1 MAESRTSK
9 ALDDLLDAVAGD
21 IEDKGLID
29 NAEARL
35 EEYQSAA
42 EVQLDRA
49 GDLLRNALARLV
61 QEINQ
66 RYPALTREP
75 EVQEAVDALSD
86 PTPVAKTEAQARHE
100 RDEADRVRAE
110 EANKQF
116 DE

>member
-1 MAESRTSK
+1 MAESRTSR
-9 ALDDLLDAVAGD
+9 ALDDLLEAVSEK
-21 IEDKGLID
+21 IEDTGLLE

-35 EEYQSAA
+35 EEYRTAA
-42 EVQLDRA
+42 DVQLDRA
-49 GDLLRNALARLV
+49 GDLLRNALASLV

-75 EVQEAVDALSD
+75 EVREAVDVLAD

-116 DE
+116 DK